1 MPSLRGKG
9 DGGQPMRVLVLSA
22 LLLVWPLAGCQTDGP
37 LIPNPFAPSK
47 EELAAKKA
55 ELDAKDDETCRGFG
69 AKPGTDI
76 YIQCRM
82 SEAQRRT
89 TAESA
94 PGPVVVNN
102 NVNSTPQPPLYPT
115 IQPMNIPGPRC
126 TSRCC

>member
-1 MPSLRGKG
+1 
-9 DGGQPMRVLVLSA
+9 MRFILALVLVLPLCGCLTAQEEMAEAKSRNDA
-22 LLLVWPLAGCQTDGP
+22 L
-37 LIPNPFAPSK
+37 
-47 EELAAKKA
+47 
-55 ELDAKDDETCRGFG
+55 DDQACRGYG

-102 NVNSTPQPPLYPT
+102 NVSTSPQPPLYPT
-115 IQPMNIPGPRC
+115 LQPMNIPGPRC
-126 TSRCC
+126 TSRGPGC

>member
-1 MPSLRGKG
+1 
-9 DGGQPMRVLVLSA
+9 MRVMTLPA
-22 LLLVWPLAGCQTDGP
+22 FLLAWPLVGCQTDGP
-37 LIPNPFAPSK
+37 IIPNPFYVSK
-47 EELAAKKA
+47 EEIAAKQA
-55 ELDAKDDETCRGFG
+55 EQAAKDDETCRKYG

-94 PGPVVVNN
+94 PGPVIVNN
-102 NVNSTPQPPLYPT
+102 NVDTTPQPSLYPT

-126 TSRCC
+126 TSRGC